1 MAKVRET
8 SSVKEF
14 EEVLNN
20 SDGQLVVVHFS
31 ALWAP
36 QCKQMNDVLDE
47 LSKETQFV
55 NVAFVKLEAEDLPEL
70 SEKYQI
76 AAVPT
81 FIFLKKK
88 QVVDRLDGANAAELT
103 KKVKLLSSPTAGVIT
118 QHQTTP
124 HKQDLESRL
133 KDLVNSAPVM
143 LFMKGSPSEPKCGFS
158 RTIVQ
163 ILNERGIKY
172 STFDILE
179 DEEVRQG
186 LKKFSNW
193 PTYPQLYGNGQLIG
207 GLDIVKELVESGE
220 LESQLPQQ
228 ENLEDRLRKLVN
240 KAPVM
245 LFMKGTPDIPRCGFS
260 KQTIDI
266 LSATGVSYDT
276 FDILTDEDVRQGLK
290 KFSNWPT
297 YPQLYVKGEL
307 VGGLDIIKELK
318 ESGEL
323 ETTLKGE

>member
-14 EEVLNN
+14 NELLDK
-20 SDGQLVVVHFS
+20 SDSQLVVVHFS
-31 ALWAP
+31 AVWAP
-36 QCKQMNDVLDE
+36 QCKQMNEVLEE
-47 LSKETQFV
+47 LSKETEFV
-55 NVAFVKLEAEDLPEL
+55 NVVFMKVEAEDIPEL

-88 QVVDRLDGANAAELT
+88 QVVDRVDGANAAELT

-118 QHQTTP
+118 QQSAAP
-124 HKQDLESRL
+124 PKQDLDTRL
-133 KDLVNSAPVM
+133 KNLINSAPVL
-143 LFMKGSPSEPKCGFS
+143 LFMKGSPEEPKCGFS
-158 RTIVQ
+158 RTITQ
-163 ILNERGIKY
+163 IFNDRGIKY
-172 STFDILE
+172 STFDILQ

-193 PTYPQLYGNGQLIG
+193 PTYPQLYANGELIG

-228 ENLEDRLRKLVN
+228 EKLEDRLKKLIN
-240 KAPVM
+240 KSNVM
-245 LFMKGTPDIPRCGFS
+245 LFMKGNPETPRCGFS
-260 KQTIDI
+260 KQTVGI
-266 LSATGVSYDT
+266 LSEIGVPYDT
-276 FDILTDEDVRQGLK
+276 FDILSDEDVRQGLK

-297 YPQLYVKGEL
+297 YPQIYVKGEL
-307 VGGLDIIKELK
+307 IGGLDIIKELK